1 MAGINQWASEDGGEE
16 RRMAKLFGEVC
27 NKTEIRTQ
35 LAGGF
40 TEKLVQDVK
49 IEMEKILYPEMHQ
62 EEHKEQRAA

>member
-1 MAGINQWASEDGGEE
+1 
-16 RRMAKLFGEVC
+16 MAKLFGEVC